1 MRTFEWIMTVV
12 LSLGIMGA
20 ALLSVQ
26 LAQRH
31 RDVGGAMVEAVR
43 TRQQITGRLE
53 VLQAH
58 VDVMSRPVRLRDM
71 TASMGLGEPRQTH
84 WLVTGRAEQR

>member
-1 MRTFEWIMTVV
+1 MKTFEWVMTVV
-12 LSLGIMGA
+12 LSLGIIGA

-31 RDVGGAMVEAVR
+31 RDIGGEMVQAVR
-43 TRQQITGRLE
+43 TRQQIISRLE

-71 TASMGLGEPRQTH
+71 TVSMGLGEARQTH
-84 WLVTGRAEQR
+84 WLVTNRADQR

>member
-1 MRTFEWIMTVV
+1 MKTFEWVMAAV
-12 LSLGIMGA
+12 LSLGTVGA

-26 LAQRH
+26 IAQRH
-31 RDVGGAMVEAVR
+31 RVVGGDMVQAARV
-43 TRQQITGRLE
+43 RQQITSRLE

-71 TASMGLGEPRQTH
+71 TTPMGLAEAQQTRWMVMNH
-84 WLVTGRAEQR
+84 ADR